1 MTSDQPGMR
10 DPHDP
15 DDQYSPSEGPSP
27 SNDDAD
33 SGESLESYIS
43 EMDHSL
49 GVDDHTTTSEQM
61 AGDTIDDRTRREQPQ
76 NDRRHEHLDVTD
88 DSDVEALDHEA
99 ALVGESAETFDP
111 EAPRG
116 GRDARRR
123 RPSRRRRPPRRL
135 RRGVGGQVSR

>member
-33 SGESLESYIS
+33 SGESLEAYIS

-76 NDRRHEHLDVTD
+76 NDRRHKHLDVTD

-99 ALVGESAETFDP
+99 ALVGESAETFEP
-111 EAPRG
+111 EAPEV
-116 GRDARRR
+116 DAMHVVDDL
-123 RPSRRRRPPRRL
+123 PGAVDHPDDY
-135 RRGVGGQVSR
+135 VDE